1 MSDNKSRSGV
11 PADPGE
17 VINWDSSQSTVTAG
31 PLVVYESGHS
41 GAPMSA
47 GGAPGTAGMG
57 GASVVKI
64 ALATA
69 LANHDGRL
77 MFTRLG
83 RKIDGSD
90 STVHQSLTY
99 DKLATTGATFK
110 DPVYLSDAGAPALTA
125 GTVPR
130 VIGYVQYVG
139 AASAIGTSTAG
150 RIRLCPPHELKRIW
164 VQHQRITAVSTAVTG
179 SGGTSAQTYDKSL
192 SIPSR
197 RLFNGVRARIR
208 AVFNVGGQNST
219 NTHTYTLRIGGTDW
233 ITTGAVD
240 SSTFGAA
247 STTVG
252 TKIIMEGEIELR
264 AAPGASAAGIAYGRV
279 TYDSVSKTMVGL
291 TTASTF
297 ATNAAITVDA
307 QVTYSANSASNTST
321 LQSLTIDYI
330 DPV

>member
-1 MSDNKSRSGV
+1 MPLQDNTPRGTAGIYPGDGEAMKPDSGV
-11 PADPGE
+11 AATD
-17 VINWDSSQSTVTAG
+17 G
-31 PLVVYESGHS
+31 PLVLVETGHDGKSIGNS
-41 GAPMSA
+41 GAS
-47 GGAPGTAGMG
+47 TC
-57 GASVVKI
+57 SV

-69 LANHDGRL
+69 LTSHHGRL
-77 MFTRLG
+77 LYNLGGVGSNLPTRG
-83 RKIDGSD
+83 YRRAQVGTI
-90 STVHQSLTY
+90 STSS
-99 DKLATTGATFK
+99 ATFM

-125 GTVPR
+125 GTVPK
-130 VIGYVQYVG
+130 VIGYVQAVG
-139 AASAIGTSTAG
+139 AAQTAG
-150 RIRLCPPHELKRIW
+150 SGVGGAPGTGGIIRLCQPFDMPWIK
-164 VQHQRITAVSTAVTG
+164 QQRITAVSTAVTG

-192 SIPSR
+192 SIPAR

-233 ITTGAVD
+233 ISTGAVD

-264 AAPGASAAGIAYGRV
+264 AAPGATAAGIAYGRV
-279 TYDSVSKTMVGL
+279 TYDSVSKTAVGL
-291 TTASTF
+291 TTAATF

-307 QVTYSANSASNTST
+307 QVTYSANNAANTST